1 MQVKGT
7 LHSKLTLGFFSWPK
21 NIYYCDLSI
30 INCTFVKLELS
41 VQGTHFYGDAGEF
54 DGRCGIDLGPV
65 ISRNRQKARSE
76 SGVHSYENYGI
87 AAIKS
92 VNKIKVNVSNN
103 MCRNNLDYHI
113 SVW

>member
-7 LHSKLTLGFFSWPK
+7 LHSKLTLGFFSWPE

-54 DGRCGIDLGPV
+54 DGRQNRYSGLGA
-65 ISRNRQKARSE
+65 SLSE
-76 SGVHSYENYGI
+76 VPTN
-87 AAIKS
+87 
-92 VNKIKVNVSNN
+92 
-103 MCRNNLDYHI
+103 
-113 SVW
+113 